1 MRLLRRISF
10 TMLLMSMMTL
20 VACGGGDGDLTGGG
34 DGGTTGAVTLTVTK
48 SDGDLSAANSVTV
61 SATVVDNGSAVANK
75 TVTFTLAVDGSATFD
90 PVSGTA
96 TTDANG
102 IASITVKVTDVKG
115 SVNIIATYES
125 ATDNIS
131 FNSAGDG
138 VKVVIGE
145 PMADT
150 ITLFA
155 SSQQMASSGA
165 QTIELT
171 AIAKDGSNNLLEGV
185 TISFGSDSGSLENV
199 VDGTNVTGANGKV
212 VKILSTP
219 AEPSNR
225 VITVTITNGD
235 VSDSLEIQVVGTIL
249 TLTGSSSLAIDD
261 ETSYIIKVL
270 DSDGNGV
277 ANTDVAITLTG
288 LSTEIPVGDV
298 ATITTA
304 SSVTT
309 DFNGQAKLTV
319 EGTTGGTNSIVATAL
334 GATVRQDV
342 SVQSDSF
349 VFTNFSNVSENLNP
363 SISPILP
370 DVALSKMATVELTW
384 KREGVIVPD
393 GTLVEF
399 TTTRGAL
406 SAASANTISGKVS
419 VTLTSNNAGKALVTF
434 TGSDNVNG
442 KDIKLSNQLEFEFFA
457 DTADHMI
464 AQTSTSTIAPDGQ
477 TSTISVIVRDISGN
491 LVKNKTVDFKLAD
504 TSGGE
509 IFPAS
514 GVTDSNGSASTVYT
528 SNSISQVNGVTIEST
543 VRDTPSVKDSISLTV
558 SKRSAFITLQTGNS
572 ILQHNLTTYNK
583 QYSVQVNDL
592 TGAAIKD
599 LTLKVSAIPKDY
611 FKGQWGVVLK
621 DGKFDHY
628 APFHSATCFNED
640 GSNGGDVDG
649 ILDVNEDVNSN
660 TLLTPGNIV
669 TVLGEV
675 TTDENGSATID
686 ILYGENYGGWVDID
700 LIATAKVSGSEN
712 TAHVVFRLSSS
723 AEDVSDEGIT
733 PAAFIWPKG
742 PFGIE
747 NDCTNAN

>member
-1 MRLLRRISF
+1 
-10 TMLLMSMMTL
+10 MLLMSMMTL
-20 VACGGGDGDLTGGG
+20 VACGGGDGDLTGGS
-34 DGGTTGAVTLTVTK
+34 DGGTSGAVTLTVTK
-48 SDGDLSAANSVTV
+48 SDGDLSAVNDVTV
-61 SATVVDNGSAVANK
+61 TATVVNNGSAVVNK
-75 TVTFTLAVDGSATFD
+75 TVTFTLAVEGSATFD
-90 PVSGTA
+90 PVSSTA
-96 TTDANG
+96 TTDASG
-102 IASITVKVTDVKG
+102 IATITVKVTDIKG
-115 SVNIIATYES
+115 SVNVIATYES

-138 VKVVIGE
+138 VKVVEGE
-145 PMADT
+145 AIADT
-150 ITLFA
+150 IVLFTN
-155 SSQQMASSGA
+155 SQQIASSGA

-171 AIAKDGSNNLLEGV
+171 AIAKDSSNNLLEGI
-185 TISFGSDSGSLENV
+185 TINFASDSGSLEDV
-199 VDGTNVTGANGKV
+199 VDGTNVTGADGKV

-219 AEPSNR
+219 AQPSNR

-261 ETSYIIKVL
+261 ETNYIIKVL

-288 LSTEIPVGDV
+288 TSTEEPAGDV
-298 ATITTA
+298 ATITTT

-309 DFNGQAKLTV
+309 DFNGQAQLTV

-334 GATVRQDV
+334 GATVSQDV

-349 VFTNFSNVSENLNP
+349 VFTNFSNVSDSLNP

-384 KREGVIVPD
+384 KREGAEVPD

-399 TTTRGAL
+399 TTTRGTL
-406 SAASANTISGKVS
+406 SAASATTISGKVN
-419 VTLTSNNAGKALVTF
+419 VTLDSDDAGKALVTF

-442 KDIKLSNQLEFEFFA
+442 KDIKLSNQLKFEFFA
-457 DTADHMI
+457 DTADNII
-464 AQTSTSTIAPDGQ
+464 AQASPSTIAPNGQ
-477 TSTISVIVRDISGN
+477 TSTISVIVRDLSGN
-491 LVKNKTVDFKLAD
+491 LVKNKTIDFKLTD
-504 TSGGE
+504 TSSGE

-514 GVTDSNGSASTVYT
+514 AVTDSNGSASTVYT
-528 SNSISQVNGVTIEST
+528 SSSTSQVNGVTIEST
-543 VRDTPSVKDSISLTV
+543 VRDTPLVKDSASLTV

-572 ILQHNLTTYNK
+572 ILQVNDTTYNK

-592 TGAAIKD
+592 NGAAIKD
-599 LTLKVSAIPKDY
+599 LTLTVSAIPKDY

-649 ILDVNEDVNSN
+649 ILDVNEDVNSD
-660 TLLTPGNIV
+660 TFLTPGNV
-669 TVLGEV
+669 VNVSGEV
-675 TTDENGSATID
+675 TTDETGLATID
-686 ILYGENYGGWVDID
+686 IIYGENYGGWVDVD
-700 LIATAKVSGSEN
+700 LKATAKVNGSEN
-712 TAHVVFRLSSS
+712 IAHVIFRLSSA
-723 AEDVSDEGIT
+723 AEDVTNEGNP
-733 PAAFIWPKG
+733 PAAFIWPEG
-742 PFGIE
+742 PFGIDS
-747 NDCTNAN
+747 DCTNVN